1 MCIRDSTVR
10 TDLAIPI
17 GALPE
22 LVAECERVAAAHG
35 LVVHCFGHAGI
46 GILHA
51 LVLADEAGWAVARTA
66 RDALVDRALA
76 LGGSCSG
83 EHGMG
88 LGNRRYAARE
98 HGAAIEL
105 MVGV

>member
-1 MCIRDSTVR
+1 V
-10 TDLAIPI
+10 
-17 GALPE
+17 
-22 LVAECERVAAAHG
+22 
-35 LVVHCFGHAGI
+35 GI

-51 LVLADEAGWAVARTA
+51 LVLATEEERAAAEAA
-66 RDALVDRALA
+66 RDLLVEAALA

-98 HGAAIEL
+98 HGAALAL
-105 MVGV
+105 MQGVKAVFDPRSILNPGKIW